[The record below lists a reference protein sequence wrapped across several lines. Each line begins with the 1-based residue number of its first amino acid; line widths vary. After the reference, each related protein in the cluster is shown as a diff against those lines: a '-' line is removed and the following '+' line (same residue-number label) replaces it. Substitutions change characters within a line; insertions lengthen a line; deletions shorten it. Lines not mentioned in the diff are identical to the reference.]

1 MSKKKKSQLTNKQ
14 IALLSVCILC
24 AGAIM
29 LAASIMLSPSS
40 RPVTVSKTPV
50 EAPKEQE
57 QTPAVPAPVTENPK
71 NDRSVPEQAAP
82 AVTKPSET
90 KPADSKPADTEPA
103 KPAETPKTAP
113 KYAAGKGPRV
123 VIILDDGGHNLS
135 HLKPFLS
142 IKYPLTVAVLPQLAH
157 SVDAAK
163 QVRAAGKSLMLH
175 QPMQAVNL
183 SVDPGPG
190 AITPEMDPEVAA
202 FTMLQNIGE
211 IGPVDGVNN
220 HEGSLIT
227 TDENIMRQVMLMC
240 DDNGIFFLDS
250 RTNSASVCRSVAK
263 ELGMKLYERDIFLDN
278 EKDAAS
284 MTSYFKKG
292 LEVADKKGSVVMIGH
307 VWSSTT
313 LANVLK
319 EQMDL
324 AAAQGYQFTTV
335 DKL

>member
-1 MSKKKKSQLTNKQ
+1 MSKKKKSQLTNTQ

-29 LAASIMLSPSS
+29 LTASIMFSPSG
-40 RPVTVSKTPV
+40 RTETVAD
-50 EAPKEQE
+50 APAALPEE
-57 QTPAVPAPVTENPK
+57 TVQTPAVPSPEATAPAAEKPKTENPK
-71 NDRSVPEQAAP
+71 TETSKTPAPE
-82 AVTKPSET
+82 K
-90 KPADSKPADTEPA
+90 EPA
-103 KPAETPKTAP
+103 KTAP
-113 KYAAGKGPRV
+113 APVPQPEQKPAPAPRYAAGKGPRV

-135 HLKPFLS
+135 HLKPFLN

-157 SVDAAK
+157 SVEAAK

-175 QPMQAVNL
+175 QPMQAVSL
-183 SVDPGPG
+183 STDPGPG
-190 AITPEMDPEVAA
+190 AIKPDMDPEVAA

-227 TDENIMRQVMLMC
+227 TDENIMRQILLMC

-263 ELGMKLYERDIFLDN
+263 DMGIRIYERDIFLDN

-284 MTSYFKKG
+284 MVSYFKKG